1 MARILLGARF
11 LFSVFG
17 RSSIFSLSDDGFLFS
32 KLWGELLS
40 KGVFLSEAENDAL
53 KSDEEEVTEDESRDF
68 FK

>member
-17 RSSIFSLSDDGFLFS
+17 RSSIFSLSDDGFLF
-32 KLWGELLS
+32 GELLS

-53 KSDEEEVTEDESRDF
+53 KSDVEEVTEDDSRDF